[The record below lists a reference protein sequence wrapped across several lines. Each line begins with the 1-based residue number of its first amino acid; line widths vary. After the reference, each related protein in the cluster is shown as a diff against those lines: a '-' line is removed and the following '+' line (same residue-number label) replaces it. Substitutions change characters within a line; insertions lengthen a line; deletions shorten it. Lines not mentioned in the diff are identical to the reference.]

1 MTLKQ
6 LRIDKGLTQAKCAD
20 ILQVSLRTYKRYE
33 SNESTINTVKYQ
45 YLVER
50 LSEYGKIDENHG
62 ILSIDQIQKT
72 CSEVF
77 KDYQVD
83 YCYLFGSYAK
93 GKETETSDIDLL
105 IAMPINSMKYFELI
119 ELLRERL
126 KKKIDLLDVGQ
137 LDNNPQL
144 VNEILKD
151 GIKIYG

>member
-50 LSEYGKIDENHG
+50 LSEYGKIDESHG

-144 VNEILKD
+144 MNEILKD